1 MQIKCLA
8 QGNNILLPGFE
19 LSTSVSKTDILTNRP
34 MKMAKVNH
42 VYKTGKKTS
51 LIFIDQFL
59 SYLNFQK
66 FLKNFDNRL
75 ENFLKKHNIL
85 SENQY
90 GFQREKSTEFAI
102 SQIMEEISAA
112 IENKML
118 TIGVFIDLKKAF
130 DTINHS
136 ILIDKLEHYGVRGT
150 ANKWIMNYLSGR
162 LQYVQKDNVLSGYKK
177 MIHGIPQGSIL
188 GPRLF
193 ITYINDMC
201 NVSSFLKYVLFAD
214 YTTILRS

>member
-59 SYLNFQK
+59 SYLNFLK

-102 SQIMEEISAA
+102 SEIMEEISAA